1 MGILDRFTTIVKA
14 NINELLDHAEDPAK
28 MIDQYLIELGDSLA
42 EVKRE
47 TAGVIAE
54 EKRTKRMV
62 DENAAESERMEG
74 LAKKALSAGNEGD
87 ARTFLGKKQQ
97 LDAKGAELAKAYEA
111 ARANAD
117 KMRQMHDK
125 LVSDIEN
132 LKSRRETIKAKVAV
146 AKTQEKV
153 AGFTS
158 GSDRAENAIAAFDR
172 MEAKADRM
180 LDTADAMAELS
191 STEEADDVAALEQK
205 YSSVADSAAV
215 DDELARL
222 KAEMGL

>member
-1 MGILDRFTTIVKA
+1 MGILERFTTIVKA

-28 MIDQYLIELGDSLA
+28 MIDQYLVDLTESLA
-42 EVKRE
+42 EVKQE

-54 EKRTKRMV
+54 EKRCRRMV
-62 DENAAESERMEG
+62 DDNAAEIARMED
-74 LAKKALSAGNEGD
+74 LAKKALAAGNEGD

-97 LDAKGAELAKAYEA
+97 LATAGAELEKAYDA
-111 ARANAD
+111 ANANAD

-146 AKTQEKV
+146 AKTQKKV

-158 GSDRAENAIAAFDR
+158 GSDRAESAIEAFDR

-180 LDTADAMAELS
+180 LDTADAMAELN
-191 STEEADDVAALEQK
+191 EEPADE
-205 YSSVADSAAV
+205 VADLEKKYASAVNDAAV
-215 DDELARL
+215 DDDLARL

>member
-1 MGILDRFTTIVKA
+1 MGILDRFATIVKA

-28 MIDQYLIELGDSLA
+28 MIDQYLVDLTDSLT
-42 EVKRE
+42 EVKKE
-47 TAGVIAE
+47 TACVMAE
-54 EKRTKRMV
+54 EKRAKRMV
-62 DENAAESERMEG
+62 DENASEVARMEE
-74 LAKKALSAGNEGD
+74 LAKKALTAGNEGD
-87 ARTFLGKKQQ
+87 ARAFLGKKQQ
-97 LDAKGAELAKAYEA
+97 LATAGAELVKAYEA
-111 ARANAD
+111 AHANAD

-158 GSDRAENAIAAFDR
+158 SADRAESAIAAFDR

-180 LDTADAMAELS
+180 LDTADAMAELN
-191 STEEADDVAALEQK
+191 EETVDEVASLEEKYASATDD
-205 YSSVADSAAV
+205 AAV
-215 DDELARL
+215 EDDLARL
-222 KAEMGL
+222 KAELGL

>member
-1 MGILDRFTTIVKA
+1 MGILERFTTIVKA

-28 MIDQYLIELGDSLA
+28 MIDQYLVDLTESLA
-42 EVKRE
+42 EVKQE

-54 EKRTKRMV
+54 EKRCRRMV
-62 DENAAESERMEG
+62 NDNAAEIARMED
-74 LAKKALSAGNEGD
+74 LAKKALAAGNEDD

-97 LDAKGAELAKAYEA
+97 LATAGTELEKAYDA
-111 ARANAD
+111 AHANAD

-158 GSDRAENAIAAFDR
+158 GSDRAESAIAAFDR

-180 LDTADAMAELS
+180 LDTADAMAELNENP
-191 STEEADDVAALEQK
+191 TDDIADLEQK

>member
-28 MIDQYLIELGDSLA
+28 MIDQYLVDLTESLA
-42 EVKRE
+42 EVKKE

-54 EKRTKRMV
+54 
-62 DENAAESERMEG
+62 
-74 LAKKALSAGNEGD
+74 
-87 ARTFLGKKQQ
+87 
-97 LDAKGAELAKAYEA
+97 
-111 ARANAD
+111 

-158 GSDRAENAIAAFDR
+158 GSDRAESAIASFDR

-180 LDTADAMAELS
+180 LDTADAMAELNENP
-191 STEEADDVAALEQK
+191 TDDIADLEQK

>member
-1 MGILDRFTTIVKA
+1 MGILERFTTIVKA

-28 MIDQYLIELGDSLA
+28 MIDQYLVDLTESLA
-42 EVKRE
+42 EVKQE

-54 EKRTKRMV
+54 EKRCRRMV
-62 DENAAESERMEG
+62 DDNAAEITRMEN
-74 LAKKALSAGNEGD
+74 LAKKALAAGNEGD

-97 LDAKGAELAKAYEA
+97 LATAGAELEKAYDA
-111 ARANAD
+111 AHANAD

-158 GSDRAENAIAAFDR
+158 GSDRAESAIEAFDR

-180 LDTADAMAELS
+180 LDTADAMAELN
-191 STEEADDVAALEQK
+191 EEPADE
-205 YSSVADSAAV
+205 VADLEKKYASAVNDAAV
-215 DDELARL
+215 DDDLARL